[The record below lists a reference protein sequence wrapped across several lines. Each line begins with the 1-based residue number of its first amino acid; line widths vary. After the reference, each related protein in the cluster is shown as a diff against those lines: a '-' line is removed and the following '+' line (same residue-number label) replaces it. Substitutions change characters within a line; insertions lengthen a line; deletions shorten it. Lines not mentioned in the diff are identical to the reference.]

1 MSWLLLFKNEVKLQ
15 IFDLRQYW
23 FETVA
28 GLVVICG
35 MFTALFYGIQSF
47 AYEGNEGQSLDGLV
61 FGFLLWSFA
70 SAAYM
75 SVTKTVVEDTQ
86 KGYIEQ
92 LFINPKGFTSIL
104 FIKAMVELIS
114 ALLFMT
120 LMAYLVMWLTGNWL
134 DINFLRFFLVLIIA
148 APSLIGLGLF
158 VSGFALVFKR
168 VDTIGQMLAL
178 ALMALV
184 ALDGLPFGPITFL
197 PFTPGVSLAK
207 QWVLEHGDIKL
218 NDLLIVLANSAIY
231 FGLGNVVFKH
241 FEKVAKRKN
250 LIGQY

>member
-1 MSWLLLFKNEVKLQ
+1 MNWWLLFKNEVKLHA
-15 IFDLRQYW
+15 FDMRQYW

-28 GLVVICG
+28 GLAVVCG
-35 MFTALFYGIQSF
+35 LFVALFYGVKSF
-47 AYEGNEGQSLDGLV
+47 AFEGGEGQSLDGLV

-92 LFINPKGFTSIL
+92 LFINPKGFTAIL
-104 FIKAMVELIS
+104 FVKAMVELLS
-114 ALLFMT
+114 ALIFMT

-134 DINFLRFFLVLIIA
+134 DINFPRFFLVLIIA
-148 APSLIGLGLF
+148 APSLIGLGLV

-184 ALDGLPFGPITFL
+184 ALEGLPFGPISFL
-197 PFTPGVSLAK
+197 PFTPAVSLAK
-207 QWVLEHGDIKL
+207 TWVLHQGDIQL
-218 NDLLIVLANSAIY
+218 QDLLIVLANSAIY
-231 FGLGNVVFKH
+231 FGIGSLVFKY

>member
-1 MSWLLLFKNEVKLQ
+1 MHWWLLFKNEVKLQ
-15 IFDLRQYW
+15 IFEMRQYW
-23 FETVA
+23 LETVA
-28 GLVVICG
+28 GLLAVCG
-35 MFTALFYGIQSF
+35 LFLALFYGVKSF
-47 AYEGNEGQSLDGLV
+47 ANEGEQIQSLDGLV

-75 SVTKTVVEDTQ
+75 SVTKCVVEDTQ

-92 LFINPKGFTSIL
+92 LFINPKGFTAIL
-104 FIKAMVELIS
+104 FVKTMVELFS
-114 ALLFMT
+114 ALFFMT
-120 LMAYLVMWLTGNWL
+120 LIAYLTMWLTGNWI
-134 DINFLRFFLVLIIA
+134 DINFPLFFMVLLMA

-168 VDTIGQMLAL
+168 VDTIAQMLTL

-184 ALDGLPFGPITFL
+184 ALDGLPFGPISFL

-207 QWVLEHGDIKL
+207 EWVLKQSPINISDII
-218 NDLLIVLANSAIY
+218 IVLANSAIY
-231 FGLGNVVFKH
+231 MFIGSLVFSY

>member
-1 MSWLLLFKNEVKLQ
+1 MSWWLLFKNEVKLQ
-15 IFDLRQYW
+15 VFDMRQYW
-23 FETVA
+23 FEALA
-28 GLVVICG
+28 GLVVVSG
-35 MFTALFYGIQSF
+35 LFTALFYGVKSF
-47 AYEGNEGQSLDGLV
+47 AFEGAEGQSLDGLV
-61 FGFLLWSFA
+61 FGFLLWAFA

-92 LFINPKGFTSIL
+92 LFINPKGFTAIL
-104 FIKAMVELIS
+104 FVKAMVELLS
-114 ALLFMT
+114 ALMFMT
-120 LMAYLVMWLTGNWL
+120 LMAYLVMWFTGNWL
-134 DINFLRFFLVLIIA
+134 DIDFARFFLVLIIA

-158 VSGFALVFKR
+158 VSGFALVYKR

-184 ALDGLPFGPITFL
+184 ALEGLPFGPVSLL

-207 QWVLEHGDIKL
+207 SWVLHQGDFNVQDI
-218 NDLLIVLANSAIY
+218 LIVITNSAFY
-231 FGLGNVVFKH
+231 FALGSIVFKH

>member
-1 MSWLLLFKNEVKLQ
+1 MSWWLLFKNEVKLQ
-15 IFDLRQYW
+15 VFDMRQYW

-28 GLVVICG
+28 GLVVLCG
-35 MFTALFYGIQSF
+35 MFVALFYGVKSF
-47 AYEGNEGQSLDGLV
+47 AFEGGEGQSLDGLV
-61 FGFLLWSFA
+61 FGFLLWAFA
-70 SAAYM
+70 STAYM
-75 SVTKTVVEDTQ
+75 SVTRTVVDDTQ

-92 LFINPKGFTSIL
+92 LFINPKGFTAIL
-104 FIKAMVELIS
+104 FVKTMVELLS

-184 ALDGLPFGPITFL
+184 ALDGLPFGPLSFL
-197 PFTPGVSLAK
+197 PFTPGVSLARD
-207 QWVLEHGDIKL
+207 WVLQHSDINL
-218 NDLLIVLANSAIY
+218 LDVLIVFANSVIY
-231 FGLGNVVFKH
+231 FAIGSIVFKH